1 MKLDDGTAIED
12 GKTYRV
18 AGWASVNPQSGK
30 PVSDV
35 LAGYLRDQ
43 KTIKLKKLNSVTLKG
58 IANNPGI
65 IGGG

>member
-1 MKLDDGTAIED
+1 MRLDDGSVIEES
-12 GKTYRV
+12 KTYRV
-18 AGWASVNPQSGK
+18 AGWASINQQSGK

-35 LAGYLRDQ
+35 LADYLRSQ
-43 KTIKLKKLNSVTLKG
+43 KTVKVKKLNSVALKG